1 MESKEH
7 KLNAEKWLNLQKSK
21 ISGGSI
27 LSRLSS
33 AHDME
38 IKENREYFT
47 KICEI
52 IKYLCKKGLAL
63 RGHDESLESKT
74 KEILLNFANYFQNLI

>member
-1 MESKEH
+1 MVKF
-7 KLNAEKWLNLQKSK
+7 AEIKNLWLNSFK
-21 ISGGSI
+21 II
-27 LSRLSS
+27 S

-52 IKYLCKKGLAL
+52 IKFY
-63 RGHDESLESKT
+63 
-74 KEILLNFANYFQNLI
+74 ANKD

>member
-1 MESKEH
+1 MRKY
-7 KLNAEKWLNLQKSK
+7 KTC
-21 ISGGSI
+21 GSI
-27 LSRLSS
+27 LLKLSS

-52 IKYLCKKGLAL
+52 IKYLCKQGLAL
-63 RGHDESLESKT
+63 RGHDESLESKN
-74 KEILLNFANYFQNLI
+74 KGNFVELCELQNLIQLLSLKSINKK